1 MCIQAEYH
9 GFGVTIMPSKLTAMN
24 GRLVEGAIQHVLN
37 TPSLKVGSSARR
49 VCLYTDSQNMACYKE
64 LLRNVGI

>member
-1 MCIQAEYH
+1 
-9 GFGVTIMPSKLTAMN
+9 MPSKLTAMN